1 MLDLTRLTAVAFMTL
16 HIILCTDLLNA
27 ASDVTASPSSSSA
40 HAVTGTKLSPK
51 DSITTSK
58 YEAHL
63 FTGSRLLESVYIL
76 LWSQSE
82 TQLPVFIVSYEKV
95 SHGPLQ
101 RSLVIQHY
109 RESFRTASI
118 FLELHTAAGNRRY
131 PPPEVSI
138 RCGVVKHGN
147 NTSVHLTC
155 ISMYQTLA

>member
-1 MLDLTRLTAVAFMTL
+1 MYQWSPSMLDLTRLTAVAFMTL

-82 TQLPVFIVSYEKV
+82 TQLPMFIISYEKV
-95 SHGPLQ
+95 SHGPRALQ
-101 RSLVIQHY
+101 RGLVIQHY
-109 RESFRTASI
+109 RESFRMASI
-118 FLELHTAAGNRRY
+118 VLELHTAAEIDDILCPR
-131 PPPEVSI
+131 SQ
-138 RCGVVKHGN
+138 
-147 NTSVHLTC
+147 SDAAL
-155 ISMYQTLA
+155 